1 MMWQIGFGGLAC
13 SLVAWLCAQAPSAEI
28 IQSAYERE
36 ASIGSTLHDI
46 GLRVLNAKCHGG
58 DDQRY
63 LCEVTFTASNDPNG
77 RLYFD
82 IVALARLNDNWTLTS
97 GLCKR

>member
-1 MMWQIGFGGLAC
+1 MWQIGFGTLAC
-13 SLVAWLCAQAPSAEI
+13 SLIGWLCAPAPGAAI

-36 ASIGSTLHDI
+36 ASTGSTLHDI
-46 GLRVLNAKCHGG
+46 GLRVLEAKCHGS
-58 DDQRY
+58 DAQRY
-63 LCEVTFTASNDPNG
+63 LCEVTFTASNDPDG

-82 IVALARLNDNWTLTS
+82 IVALARQNDNWTLTS

>member
-1 MMWQIGFGGLAC
+1 MSQFGFGTLTC
-13 SLVAWLCAQAPSAEI
+13 SLVGWLCAAAPDVAI
-28 IQSAYERE
+28 IQAAYERE
-36 ASIGSTLHDI
+36 ASAGGSLHDI

-58 DDQRY
+58 DGGGY
-63 LCEVTFTASNDPNG
+63 LCEVTFTASSDPNG

-82 IVALARLNDNWTLTS
+82 IVALAHSNDAWTLTS

>member
-1 MMWQIGFGGLAC
+1 MSQIGFGTLAC
-13 SLVAWLCAQAPSAEI
+13 SLVGWLCAAAPDAAI
-28 IQSAYERE
+28 IQAAYERE
-36 ASIGSTLHDI
+36 ASAGGSLHDI

-58 DDQRY
+58 DSGY
-63 LCEVTFTASNDPNG
+63 LCEVTFTASGDPNG

-82 IVALARLNDNWTLTS
+82 IVALAHSNDAWTLTS

>member
-1 MMWQIGFGGLAC
+1 MPQTGFGSLAC
-13 SLVAWLCAQAPSAEI
+13 SLVGWLCSAAPDAAI
-28 IQSAYERE
+28 IQAAYERE
-36 ASIGSTLHDI
+36 AAAGSSLHDS

-58 DDQRY
+58 DSGY
-63 LCEVTFTASNDPNG
+63 LCEVTFAASNDPNG

-82 IVALARLNDNWTLTS
+82 IVAVARRNDDWTLTS